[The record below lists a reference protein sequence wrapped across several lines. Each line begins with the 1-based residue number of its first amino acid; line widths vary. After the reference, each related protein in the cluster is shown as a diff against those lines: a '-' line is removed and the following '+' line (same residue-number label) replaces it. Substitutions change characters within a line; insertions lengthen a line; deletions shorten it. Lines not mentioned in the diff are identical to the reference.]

1 MAEKPRERGEAP
13 CTLRERERADVN
25 AAKQNRAVL
34 HVPEGGDEPGDGGLA
49 AAGRADETDDLML
62 PDRKTRAGERFALA
76 FERQQEGF

>member
-13 CTLRERERADVN
+13 CILRERERADVH
-25 AAKQNRAVL
+25 AAKQKRAVL
-34 HVPEGGDEPGDGGLA
+34 RVPEGGDEAGDGGLA
-49 AAGRADETDDLML
+49 AAGRADETDDLVL

>member
-1 MAEKPRERGEAP
+1 MAEKPRERGETP
-13 CTLRERERADVN
+13 CILRERERADVH

-34 HVPEGGDEPGDGGLA
+34 YVPEGGDEAGDGGLA
-49 AAGRADETDDLML
+49 AAVRADETDDLVL

>member
-13 CTLRERERADVN
+13 CTLRERERADVH

-34 HVPEGGDEPGDGGLA
+34 HVPEGGDEAGDGGLA
-49 AAGRADETDDLML
+49 AAVRADETDDLVL
-62 PDRKTRAGERFALA
+62 PDRKTRAGECFTLA